1 MFSIAHV
8 YQSPSYSNVG
18 VWSLTSSGLFLVLL
32 LKSFDSFLILST
44 FVPFATTNFIWKSK
58 APPKIKAFAR
68 LVVSKRVN
76 TNDML

>member
-32 LKSFDSFLILST
+32 LKSFLILST

-58 APPKIKAFAR
+58 GPPKIKAFAR
-68 LVVSKRVN
+68 LVASKRVN